1 MKISVEISLYPL
13 SENYEQVI
21 LDFIAN
27 IRQNTQL
34 EVITNGMST
43 QIFGEIEQVMTSIK
57 EEMTKIYVQQ
67 QAILVMKMGRGE
79 LKYEQS

>member
-13 SENYEQVI
+13 SENYEQII

-27 IRQNTQL
+27 IRQNTHL

-43 QIFGEIEQVMTSIK
+43 QIFGEIDQVMTSIK
-57 EEMTKIYVQQ
+57 KEMTTIYEKQ
-67 QAILVMKMGRGE
+67 QAVLVMKMGRGE
-79 LKYEQS
+79 LKYEQK

>member
-13 SENYEQVI
+13 SENYGQVI

-43 QIFGEIEQVMTSIK
+43 QIFGEINQVMTSIEK
-57 EEMTKIYVQQ
+57 EMTTIYEKQ
-67 QAILVMKMGRGE
+67 QAVLVMKMGRGE
-79 LKYEQS
+79 LKYEQK

>member
-13 SENYEQVI
+13 SENYEQII

-43 QIFGEIEQVMTSIK
+43 QIFGEIHQVMTSIEK
-57 EEMTKIYVQQ
+57 EMTTIYEKQKAV
-67 QAILVMKMGRGE
+67 LVMKMGRGE
-79 LKYEQS
+79 LKYEQK

>member
-13 SENYEQVI
+13 SENYEQII

-43 QIFGEIEQVMTSIK
+43 QIFGEINQVMTSIEK
-57 EEMTKIYVQQ
+57 EMTTIYEKQ
-67 QAILVMKMGRGE
+67 QAVLVMKMGRGE
-79 LKYEQS
+79 LKYKQK

>member
-13 SENYEQVI
+13 NENYEQVI

-27 IRQNTQL
+27 IRQNTHL

-43 QIFGEIEQVMTSIK
+43 QVFGEIEQVMTSIK
-57 EEMTKIYVQQ
+57 EEMTKIYAQQ

-79 LKYEQS
+79 LKYEQL

>member
-57 EEMTKIYVQQ
+57 EEMTKIYAQQ

-79 LKYEQS
+79 LKYEP